1 MLKQSEIPFLLH
13 IVFRI
18 FSANKLFFRKY
29 GKGNEGPK
37 NSINNAYMRALVA
50 LEDYQ
55 GKYVVFGFCFSLP

>member
-1 MLKQSEIPFLLH
+1 MLKQSQTSLLY

-18 FSANKLFFRKY
+18 LSANKLCFRKY

-50 LEDYQ
+50 LKDYQ
-55 GKYVVFGFCFSLP
+55 GKYVVLGFCFSFA